1 MTNWKGMIP
10 SSSIAVKECS
20 QPFRMDWPMAS
31 LHQNGHLVVAAIRV
45 LTHRRNGPPSVE
57 AVTEMLNFSSEQANL
72 ICGKLHELGIIEVLE
87 GGFGTRLFVRD
98 YAKLEEIPDEAQT
111 PAFADAIKKFQE
123 ERMSLTRKV
132 DAIKAEQAEK
142 KKALHAEIEKQLRQK
157 LVRKSSD

>member
-1 MTNWKGMIP
+1 
-10 SSSIAVKECS
+10 
-20 QPFRMDWPMAS
+20 MAS